1 MSKKDEKFEIPDS
14 FEKRIERL
22 EAIVEQL
29 EEGEA
34 PLEESLL
41 LFEEGIQLA
50 RACQEQ
56 LEEAKERV
64 QVLLEAAEDGT
75 AATETLEGASGD

>member
-1 MSKKDEKFEIPDS
+1 MSKTEAVKKIPDS
-14 FEKRIERL
+14 FEQRIERL
-22 EAIVEQL
+22 ESIVEKL

-34 PLEESLL
+34 PLEESLK

-50 RACQEQ
+50 KACQVQ

-64 QVLLEAAEDGT
+64 QVLLKAAEDGKVT
-75 AATETLEGASGD
+75 TGPLTESSEG

>member
-1 MSKKDEKFEIPDS
+1 MSQEEGKFEIPES
-14 FEKRIERL
+14 FEERIERL
-22 EAIVEQL
+22 EGIVEQL

-34 PLEESLL
+34 PLEQSLL

-50 RACQEQ
+50 KACQTQ

-75 AATETLEGASGD
+75 VVTGPVQEKGED